1 MNNNR
6 VISPSYPLHSTRDL
20 KQWTNSGREI
30 SNQLIEKEGDF
41 LSDVGAGSG
50 GNPPSYLVTDEAHN
64 EKEEIIWISMVCLEE
79 IPGFIT

>member
-30 SNQLIEKEGDF
+30 SNELIEKEGDF
-41 LSDVGAGSG
+41 LSDVGAGLG
-50 GNPPSYLVTDEAHN
+50 G
-64 EKEEIIWISMVCLEE
+64 
-79 IPGFIT
+79 